1 MNDLMKNKQNN
12 EFSHLFFIDDIFYMT
27 IRQQTCLDKAFFLIS
42 FMLKESEKHQRKI
55 LMTLT

>member
-1 MNDLMKNKQNN
+1 
-12 EFSHLFFIDDIFYMT
+12 
-27 IRQQTCLDKAFFLIS
+27 LDKNFFLIS